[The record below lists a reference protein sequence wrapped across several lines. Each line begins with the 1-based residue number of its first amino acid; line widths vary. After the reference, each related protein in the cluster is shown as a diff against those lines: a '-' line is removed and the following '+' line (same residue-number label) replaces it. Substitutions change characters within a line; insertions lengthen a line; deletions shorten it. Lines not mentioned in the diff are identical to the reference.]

1 MAGGSRGYCLGDRGT
16 KHKPL
21 YPLAPSPSSVVPA
34 SARAN
39 PLLSIPTNTAL
50 LPGCIPYPTVAS
62 EKTSSPNRNH
72 PSFRRRRSRR
82 DLALKPSLR
91 KTLPLIS
98 ALSALTAFPPGF
110 VNVPPAQS
118 RLPPIL
124 MRTRLT
130 SPSDCAPRKNTL
142 PRMSRHLQS
151 VLSCS
156 CPDSQSGHSLTW
168 MRTASTPFVML
179 PAR

>member
-62 EKTSSPNRNH
+62 EKTSSPNRNQRRGQLSDRLLSTLVRVSSSCRTH
-72 PSFRRRRSRR
+72 FAPSS
-82 DLALKPSLR
+82 
-91 KTLPLIS
+91 
-98 ALSALTAFPPGF
+98 
-110 VNVPPAQS
+110 
-118 RLPPIL
+118 
-124 MRTRLT
+124 
-130 SPSDCAPRKNTL
+130 SPSSRNTFANC
-142 PRMSRHLQS
+142 RY
-151 VLSCS
+151 
-156 CPDSQSGHSLTW
+156 GG
-168 MRTASTPFVML
+168 
-179 PAR
+179 